1 MQPVGDGAFASKRE
15 GRSLVIRQIQAA
27 QQELFLAVGARQVL
41 KMVVGAQR
49 EPSHCRV
56 QRWARLSF
64 SLGVPFAPK
73 PLLGSPHIARPWL
86 FLSAESPRLHR
97 LLWVLSG
104 VSRSSPAFLSTVKER
119 SGLWLNCEARLPHWL
134 LLYEPPPLLRR
145 RVEGMTFQQIRL
157 FRVVL
162 LTHKGADE
170 CRLLT
175 VGWAWEPAFLIGS
188 RCCLYC
194 GFLGHTLRGRIW
206 IRIYGGLRTET
217 DSRLL
222 RAGCWLYM
230 GWWQAAPA
238 R

>member
-1 MQPVGDGAFASKRE
+1 
-15 GRSLVIRQIQAA
+15 
-27 QQELFLAVGARQVL
+27 
-41 KMVVGAQR
+41 
-49 EPSHCRV
+49 
-56 QRWARLSF
+56 
-64 SLGVPFAPK
+64 
-73 PLLGSPHIARPWL
+73 
-86 FLSAESPRLHR
+86 
-97 LLWVLSG
+97 
-104 VSRSSPAFLSTVKER
+104 
-119 SGLWLNCEARLPHWL
+119 
-134 LLYEPPPLLRR
+134 
-145 RVEGMTFQQIRL
+145 MTFQQIRL

-194 GFLGHTLRGRIW
+194 RFLDHTLRGRIW